1 MLDYTN
7 AAIEKIK
14 NDFSKISN
22 FFTGTIKASLVLYLL
37 YALIAPMG
45 KLYLNIPLFV
55 IAVADLGFY
64 AYYLKAHLD
73 KQTKKRFYGTVKWL
87 RRAIK
92 LFNVALIVYSI
103 ILTAQNVSA
112 ISLIFSAI
120 TITAWMLDVTFF
132 FLSKFIIPWLEYI
145 VIGVQTD
152 LNPVVKIVNKFQ
164 EKDGNVVLNGTLPS
178 PIRDE
183 LTQIVT
189 EKKRQEEEYEE
200 ELKASE
206 KQAKIQ
212 AKAQK
217 KQDKKNKKQAK
228 KNAKR
233 NPVSPLLEEVAVGDK
248 DK

>member
-22 FFTGTIKASLVLYLL
+22 FFTGAIKASLILYLF
-37 YALIAPMG
+37 YAIIAPMG
-45 KLYLNIPLFV
+45 NLYLNIPLLIV
-55 IAVADLGFY
+55 AAVDLGFFV
-64 AYYLKAHLD
+64 YYLKAHFD
-73 KQTKKRFYGTVKWL
+73 KKTKQHFYDTIKWL
-87 RRAIK
+87 RRIIK

-120 TITAWMLDVTFF
+120 TITAWILDVTFF
-132 FLSKFIIPWLEYI
+132 FLSKFIIPWLEYL

-152 LNPVVKIVNKFQ
+152 INPVVKVLNKFQ
-164 EKDGNVVLNGTLPS
+164 DKETVVLNGTLPS
-178 PIRDE
+178 PVRDE
-183 LTQIVT
+183 LTKIVMD
-189 EKKRQEEEYEE
+189 KKKQEEEYEE
-200 ELKASE
+200 ELKASK

-212 AKAQK
+212 AKTQK

-233 NPVSPLLEEVAVGDK
+233 NPAPSVSEEAAVSEDNK
-248 DK
+248 